1 MNGVTFFFGVVIP
14 YVALATFIFGVVYR
28 VLLWA
33 RSPVPFRIPTSCGQ
47 QKSLSWIK
55 SSELDNPH
63 NNFWVMARMAL
74 EVLLFR
80 SLFRNTK
87 TERRDQKLVY
97 GEDLW
102 LWIAALAFHY
112 TFLVIFIRHFRFF
125 VEPVPFFVNWLQAV
139 DGFMEIGVP
148 TLFVSGLVALGAVTY
163 LFLRRVYISH
173 VRYISLPSDYFV
185 LLLIMGI
192 VSSGLLM
199 RHFYKVDILSVK
211 VMVTGLLSFNPVV
224 PEGIGLIFYIHLL
237 LVCALLM
244 YFPFSKLTH
253 MAGIFMSPTRNL
265 ANNSRARRHINPWNY
280 PVKVHTYEEWED
292 EFRDLMKDAGMPLEK
307 E

>member
-87 TERRDQKLVY
+87 TELRDQKLVY
-97 GEDLW
+97 GENLW

-125 VEPVPFFVNWLQAV
+125 VEPVPFFVHWLQAV

-199 RHFYKVDILSVK
+199 RHFYKVDLLSVK

-237 LVCALLM
+237 LVCTLLM